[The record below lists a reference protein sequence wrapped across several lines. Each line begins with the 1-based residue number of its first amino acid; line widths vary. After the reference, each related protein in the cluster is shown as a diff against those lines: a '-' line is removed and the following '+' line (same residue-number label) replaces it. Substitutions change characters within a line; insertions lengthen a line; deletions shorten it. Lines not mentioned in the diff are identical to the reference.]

1 MISLLA
7 LTLALPLQHSPV
19 RQPLP
24 AQEDIDLLPPD
35 GGHEFNRLVFEQ
47 SPYLRQHARNPVD
60 WYPWGEE
67 AFERARAENKPVFLS
82 IGYSTCHWCHVME
95 HESFEDEQVAA
106 LMNEHFVCVKVDRE
120 ERPDVDQAYMTVTQA
135 MTGSGG
141 WPMTVVMT
149 PDRRPFFAGTYF
161 PKHGRGGRAGMMQL
175 TPQLAEAWR
184 SQGDRVEE
192 HASRIVE
199 HVKGLTGGSPGAR
212 PGREVLLKA
221 YAELQERY
229 DDELGGFGMAPKFP
243 VPHNLRFLL
252 RQHDRTGDPAPLE
265 MAVATLRAMHAGG
278 VWDHVGKGLHRYS
291 TDREWLVPH
300 FEKMLYDQA
309 TFSMACV
316 EAWQV
321 TGHEDLRRAAEETFE
336 YVLRDLLDPGG
347 AFHSA
352 EDADSEG
359 EEGLFY
365 VWTMDELVE
374 VLGAQDAHL
383 LALAYGAEDEGNF
396 REEATG
402 AETGRNILHRP
413 LDQRERLLRENLD
426 ADEVLERMPALLE
439 RLMAVRVKRIRP
451 FLDDKVLTDWNGLMI
466 AALATGA
473 KAFDAPRYAE
483 AAARAA
489 DFVLAN
495 LVREDGRLIKRWRAG
510 DAAHDAMLEDHAF
523 MAWGLVELYEATGE
537 VRWLREARRIVDLA
551 LEQFWDEEGGGFFLS
566 PADGEALFVRAKDV
580 YDGAI
585 PSGNSVMALVLAR
598 LARMT
603 GEVRYEERAWGVLE
617 AFSGQLQRMASG
629 HTQLLLALDFLMGPS
644 SEVVVFSAGPA
655 TDPAACASIF
665 RPFLPRKVVLH
676 RHARAESLSEVAP
689 FVADLGAAG
698 EKTTYFVCRDFACS
712 APTTDLAEVLHA
724 LAARA
729 EPEGS
734 SLGTDGR

>member
-1 MISLLA
+1 MIVLAALLLA
-7 LTLALPLQHSPV
+7 LQPQQHPV

-24 AQEDIDLLPPD
+24 DQEAIDELPPD
-35 GGHEFNRLVFEQ
+35 GGAEFNRLVFEQ

-67 AFERARAENKPVFLS
+67 AFERAREENKPIFLS

-175 TPQLAEAWR
+175 APQLAEAWR
-184 SQGDRVEE
+184 TQGDRVEE
-192 HASRIVE
+192 HADRIVE
-199 HVKGLTGGSPGAR
+199 HVKGLASGSPGER
-212 PGREVLLKA
+212 PGDELFAKA
-221 YAELQERY
+221 QAELEERY
-229 DDELGGFGMAPKFP
+229 DEELGGFGMAPKFP

-252 RQHDRTGDPAPLE
+252 RQHDRTGNPTTLD
-265 MAVATLRAMHAGG
+265 MVVRTLRAMHAGG

-309 TFSMACV
+309 TFSMACI

-321 TGHEDLRRAAEETFE
+321 TGHDDLRAAAEETFE

-383 LALAYGAEDEGNF
+383 VALAYGADDEGNF

-402 AETGRNILHRP
+402 VQTERNILHRP

-426 ADEVLERMPALLE
+426 PDEVLERMPALLE
-439 RLMAVRVKRIRP
+439 KLMAVRVDRVRP

-466 AALATGA
+466 AALASGA
-473 KAFDAPRYAE
+473 KAFDAPRYRD

-489 DFVLAN
+489 DFVLTN
-495 LVREDGRLIKRWRAG
+495 LVRQDGRLVKRWRAG
-510 DAAHDAMLEDHAF
+510 DADHDAMLEDHAF
-523 MAWGLVELYEATGE
+523 LAWGLVELYEATGE
-537 VRWLREARRIVDLA
+537 VRWLREAQRIADLA
-551 LEQFWDEEGGGFFLS
+551 LEHFWDDAGGGFFLS
-566 PADGEALFVRAKDV
+566 PDDGETLFVRAKDV

-603 GEVRYEERAWGVLE
+603 GRVAYEERAWGVLE

-629 HTQLLLALDFLMGPS
+629 HTQLLLALDFLRGPS
-644 SEVVVFSAGPA
+644 SEVVVVSGGDGPEA
-655 TDPAACASIF
+655 EVASRIF

-676 RHARAESLSEVAP
+676 LHAGAKGLKELAPYAAELPASE
-689 FVADLGAAG
+689 DAAA
-698 EKTTYFVCRDFACS
+698 TLFVCREFTCS
-712 APTTDLAEVLHA
+712 APTTSVDEA
-724 LAARA
+724 LEAI
-729 EPEGS
+729 G
-734 SLGTDGR
+734 GG

>member
-1 MISLLA
+1 MTVLAALLLA
-7 LTLALPLQHSPV
+7 LPPQQHPV

-24 AQEDIDLLPPD
+24 DQEAIAELPPD
-35 GGHEFNRLVFEQ
+35 GGAEFNRLVFEQ

-67 AFERARAENKPVFLS
+67 AFERARQENKPIFLS

-175 TPQLAEAWR
+175 APQLAEAWR
-184 SQGDRVEE
+184 TQGDRVEE
-192 HASRIVE
+192 HANRIVE
-199 HVKGLTGGSPGAR
+199 HVKGLASGSPGER
-212 PGREVLLKA
+212 PGDELFAKA
-221 YAELQERY
+221 QAELEERY
-229 DDELGGFGMAPKFP
+229 DEELGGFGMAPKFP

-252 RQHDRTGDPAPLE
+252 RQHDRTGNPATLD
-265 MAVATLRAMHAGG
+265 MVVRTLRAMHAGG

-309 TFSMACV
+309 TFSMACI

-321 TGHEDLRRAAEETFE
+321 TGHDDLRAAAEETFE

-383 LALAYGAEDEGNF
+383 VALAYGADDEGNF

-402 AETGRNILHRP
+402 VQTERNILHRP

-426 ADEVLERMPALLE
+426 PDEVLERMPALLE
-439 RLMAVRVKRIRP
+439 KLMAVRVDRVRP

-466 AALATGA
+466 AALASGA
-473 KAFDAPRYAE
+473 KAFDAPRYRD

-489 DFVLAN
+489 DFVLTN
-495 LVREDGRLIKRWRAG
+495 LVREDGRLVKRWRAG
-510 DAAHDAMLEDHAF
+510 DADHDAMLEDHAF
-523 MAWGLVELYEATGE
+523 LAWGLVELYEATGE
-537 VRWLREARRIVDLA
+537 VRWLREAQRIADLA
-551 LEQFWDEEGGGFFLS
+551 LEHFWDEDGGGFFLS
-566 PADGEALFVRAKDV
+566 PDDGETLFVRAKDV

-603 GEVRYEERAWGVLE
+603 GRVAYEERAWGVLE

-629 HTQLLLALDFLMGPS
+629 HTQLLLALDFLRGPS
-644 SEVVVFSAGPA
+644 SEVVVVSGGDGPEA
-655 TDPAACASIF
+655 EVASRIF

-676 RHARAESLSEVAP
+676 LHAGAKGLKELAPYAAELPASE
-689 FVADLGAAG
+689 DAAA
-698 EKTTYFVCRDFACS
+698 TLFVCREFTCS
-712 APTTDLAEVLHA
+712 APTTSIDEA
-724 LAARA
+724 LAAI
-729 EPEGS
+729 G
-734 SLGTDGR
+734 GG

>member
-1 MISLLA
+1 MTVLAALLLA
-7 LTLALPLQHSPV
+7 LPPQQHPV

-24 AQEDIDLLPPD
+24 DQEAIAELPPD
-35 GGHEFNRLVFEQ
+35 GGAEFNRLVFEQ

-67 AFERARAENKPVFLS
+67 AFERARQENKPIFLS

-175 TPQLAEAWR
+175 APQLAEAWR
-184 SQGDRVEE
+184 TQGDRVEE
-192 HASRIVE
+192 HANRIVE
-199 HVKGLTGGSPGAR
+199 HVKGLASGSPGER
-212 PGREVLLKA
+212 PGDELFAKA
-221 YAELQERY
+221 QAELEERY
-229 DDELGGFGMAPKFP
+229 DEELGGFGMAPKFP

-252 RQHDRTGDPAPLE
+252 RQHDRTGNPATLD
-265 MAVATLRAMHAGG
+265 MVVRTLRAMHAGG

-309 TFSMACV
+309 TFSMACI

-321 TGHEDLRRAAEETFE
+321 TGHDDLRAAAEETFE

-383 LALAYGAEDEGNF
+383 VALAYGADDEGNF

-402 AETGRNILHRP
+402 DQTERNILHRP

-426 ADEVLERMPALLE
+426 PDEVLERMPALLE
-439 RLMAVRVKRIRP
+439 KLMAVRVDRVRP

-466 AALATGA
+466 AALASGA
-473 KAFDAPRYAE
+473 KAFDAPRYRD

-489 DFVLAN
+489 DFVLTN
-495 LVREDGRLIKRWRAG
+495 LVREDGRLVKRWRAG
-510 DAAHDAMLEDHAF
+510 DADHDAMLEDHAF
-523 MAWGLVELYEATGE
+523 LAWGLVELYETTGE
-537 VRWLREARRIVDLA
+537 VRWLREAQRIADLA
-551 LEQFWDEEGGGFFLS
+551 LEHFWDEDGGGFFLS
-566 PADGEALFVRAKDV
+566 PDDGETLFVRAKDV

-603 GEVRYEERAWGVLE
+603 GRVAYEERAWGVLE

-629 HTQLLLALDFLMGPS
+629 HTQLLLALDFLRGPS
-644 SEVVVFSAGPA
+644 SEVVVVSGGDGPEA
-655 TDPAACASIF
+655 EVASRIF

-676 RHARAESLSEVAP
+676 LHAGAKGLKELAPYAAELPASE
-689 FVADLGAAG
+689 DAAA
-698 EKTTYFVCRDFACS
+698 TLFVCREFTCS
-712 APTTDLAEVLHA
+712 APTTSIDEA
-724 LAARA
+724 LAAI
-729 EPEGS
+729 G
-734 SLGTDGR
+734 GG

>member
-1 MISLLA
+1 VTVLAALL
-7 LTLALPLQHSPV
+7 LTLPPQQHPV

-24 AQEDIDLLPPD
+24 DQEAIAELPPD
-35 GGHEFNRLVFEQ
+35 GGTEFNRLVFEQ

-67 AFERARAENKPVFLS
+67 AFERAREENKPIFLS

-175 TPQLAEAWR
+175 APQLAEAWR
-184 SQGDRVEE
+184 TQGDRVEE
-192 HASRIVE
+192 HANRIVE
-199 HVKGLTGGSPGAR
+199 HVKGLASGSPGER
-212 PGREVLLKA
+212 PGDELFAKA
-221 YAELQERY
+221 QAELEERY
-229 DDELGGFGMAPKFP
+229 DEELGGFGMAPKFP

-252 RQHDRTGDPAPLE
+252 RQHDRTGNPATLD
-265 MAVATLRAMHAGG
+265 MVVRTLRAMHAGG

-309 TFSMACV
+309 TFSMACI

-321 TGHEDLRRAAEETFE
+321 TGHDDLRAAAEETFE

-383 LALAYGAEDEGNF
+383 VALAYGADDEGNF

-402 AETGRNILHRP
+402 VQTERNILHRP

-426 ADEVLERMPALLE
+426 PDEVLERMPALLE
-439 RLMAVRVKRIRP
+439 KLMAVRVDRVRP

-466 AALATGA
+466 AALASGA
-473 KAFDAPRYAE
+473 KAFDEPRYRD

-489 DFVLAN
+489 DFVLTN
-495 LVREDGRLIKRWRAG
+495 LVREDGRLVKRWRAG
-510 DAAHDAMLEDHAF
+510 DADHDAMLEDHAF
-523 MAWGLVELYEATGE
+523 LAWGLVELYEATGE
-537 VRWLREARRIVDLA
+537 VRWLREAQRIADLA
-551 LEQFWDEEGGGFFLS
+551 LEHFWDEDGGGFFLS
-566 PADGEALFVRAKDV
+566 PDDGETLFVRAKDV

-603 GEVRYEERAWGVLE
+603 GRVAYEERAWGVLE

-629 HTQLLLALDFLMGPS
+629 HTQLLLALDFLRGPS
-644 SEVVVFSAGPA
+644 SEVVVVSGGDGPEA
-655 TDPAACASIF
+655 EVASRIF

-676 RHARAESLSEVAP
+676 LHAGAKGLKELAPYAAELPASE
-689 FVADLGAAG
+689 DAAA
-698 EKTTYFVCRDFACS
+698 TLFVCREFTCS
-712 APTTDLAEVLHA
+712 APTTSIDEA
-724 LAARA
+724 LAAI
-729 EPEGS
+729 G
-734 SLGTDGR
+734 GG

>member
-1 MISLLA
+1 MTVLAALLLA
-7 LTLALPLQHSPV
+7 LPPQQHPV

-24 AQEDIDLLPPD
+24 DQEAIAELPPD
-35 GGHEFNRLVFEQ
+35 GGAEFNRLVFEQ

-67 AFERARAENKPVFLS
+67 AFERARQENKPIFLS

-175 TPQLAEAWR
+175 APQLAEAWR
-184 SQGDRVEE
+184 TQGDRVEE
-192 HASRIVE
+192 HANRIVE
-199 HVKGLTGGSPGAR
+199 HVKGLASGSPGER
-212 PGREVLLKA
+212 PGDELFAKA
-221 YAELQERY
+221 QAELEERY
-229 DDELGGFGMAPKFP
+229 DEELGGFGMAPKFP

-252 RQHDRTGDPAPLE
+252 RQHDRTGNPATLD
-265 MAVATLRAMHAGG
+265 MVVRTLRAMHAGG

-309 TFSMACV
+309 TFSMACI

-321 TGHEDLRRAAEETFE
+321 TGHDDLRAAAEETFE

-383 LALAYGAEDEGNF
+383 VALAYGADDEGNF

-402 AETGRNILHRP
+402 DQTERNILHRP

-426 ADEVLERMPALLE
+426 PDEVLERMPALLE
-439 RLMAVRVKRIRP
+439 KLMAVRVDRVRP

-466 AALATGA
+466 AALASGA
-473 KAFDAPRYAE
+473 KAFDAPRYRD

-489 DFVLAN
+489 DFVLTN
-495 LVREDGRLIKRWRAG
+495 LVREDGRLVKRWRAG
-510 DAAHDAMLEDHAF
+510 DADHDAMLEDHAF
-523 MAWGLVELYEATGE
+523 LAWGLVELYEATGE
-537 VRWLREARRIVDLA
+537 VRWLREAQRIADLA
-551 LEQFWDEEGGGFFLS
+551 LEHFWDEDGGGFFLS
-566 PADGEALFVRAKDV
+566 PDDGETLFVRAKDV

-603 GEVRYEERAWGVLE
+603 GRVAYEERAWGVLE

-629 HTQLLLALDFLMGPS
+629 HTQLLLALDFLRGPS
-644 SEVVVFSAGPA
+644 SEVVVVSGGDGPEA
-655 TDPAACASIF
+655 EVASRIF

-676 RHARAESLSEVAP
+676 LHAGAKGLKELAPYAAELPASE
-689 FVADLGAAG
+689 DAAA
-698 EKTTYFVCRDFACS
+698 TLFVCREFTCS
-712 APTTDLAEVLHA
+712 APTTSIDEA
-724 LAARA
+724 LAAI
-729 EPEGS
+729 G
-734 SLGTDGR
+734 GG

>member
-1 MISLLA
+1 MTVLAALL
-7 LTLALPLQHSPV
+7 LTLPPQQHPV

-24 AQEDIDLLPPD
+24 DQEAIAELPPD
-35 GGHEFNRLVFEQ
+35 GGTEFNRLVFEQ

-67 AFERARAENKPVFLS
+67 AFERAREENKPIFLS

-175 TPQLAEAWR
+175 APQLAEAWR
-184 SQGDRVEE
+184 TQGDRVEE
-192 HASRIVE
+192 HANRIVE
-199 HVKGLTGGSPGAR
+199 HVKGLASGSPGER
-212 PGREVLLKA
+212 PGDELFAKA
-221 YAELQERY
+221 QAELEERY
-229 DDELGGFGMAPKFP
+229 DEELGGFGMAPKFP

-252 RQHDRTGDPAPLE
+252 RQHDRTGNPATLD
-265 MAVATLRAMHAGG
+265 MVVRTLRAMHAGG

-309 TFSMACV
+309 TFSMACI

-321 TGHEDLRRAAEETFE
+321 TGHDDLRAAAEETFE

-383 LALAYGAEDEGNF
+383 VALAYGADDEGNF

-402 AETGRNILHRP
+402 VQTERNILHRP

-426 ADEVLERMPALLE
+426 PDEVLERMPALLE
-439 RLMAVRVKRIRP
+439 KLMAVRVDRVRP

-466 AALATGA
+466 AALASGA
-473 KAFDAPRYAE
+473 KAFDEPRYRD

-489 DFVLAN
+489 DFVLMN
-495 LVREDGRLIKRWRAG
+495 LVREDGRLVKRWRAG
-510 DAAHDAMLEDHAF
+510 DADHDAMLEDHAF
-523 MAWGLVELYEATGE
+523 LAWGLVELYEATGE
-537 VRWLREARRIVDLA
+537 VRWLREAQRIADLA
-551 LEQFWDEEGGGFFLS
+551 LEHFWDEDGGGFFLS
-566 PADGEALFVRAKDV
+566 PDDGETLFVRAKDV

-603 GEVRYEERAWGVLE
+603 GRVAYEERAWGVLE

-629 HTQLLLALDFLMGPS
+629 HTQLLLALDFLRGPS
-644 SEVVVFSAGPA
+644 SEVVVVSGGDGPEA
-655 TDPAACASIF
+655 EVASRIF

-676 RHARAESLSEVAP
+676 LHAGAKGLKELAPYAAELPASE
-689 FVADLGAAG
+689 DAAA
-698 EKTTYFVCRDFACS
+698 TLFVCREFTCS
-712 APTTDLAEVLHA
+712 APTTSIDEA
-724 LAARA
+724 LAAI
-729 EPEGS
+729 G
-734 SLGTDGR
+734 GG

>member
-1 MISLLA
+1 MIVLAALLLA
-7 LTLALPLQHSPV
+7 LPPQQHPV

-24 AQEDIDLLPPD
+24 DQEAIDELPPD
-35 GGHEFNRLVFEQ
+35 GGAEFNRLVFEQ

-67 AFERARAENKPVFLS
+67 AFERAREENKPIFLS

-175 TPQLAEAWR
+175 APQLAEAWR
-184 SQGDRVEE
+184 TQGDRVEE
-192 HASRIVE
+192 HADRIVE
-199 HVKGLTGGSPGAR
+199 HVKGLASGSPGER
-212 PGREVLLKA
+212 PGDELFAKA
-221 YAELQERY
+221 QAELEERY
-229 DDELGGFGMAPKFP
+229 DEELGGFGMAPKFP

-252 RQHDRTGDPAPLE
+252 RQHDRTGNPTTLD
-265 MAVATLRAMHAGG
+265 MVVRTLRAMHAGG

-309 TFSMACV
+309 TFSMACI

-321 TGHEDLRRAAEETFE
+321 TGHDDLRAAAEETFE

-383 LALAYGAEDEGNF
+383 VALAYGADDEGNF

-402 AETGRNILHRP
+402 VQTERNILHRP

-426 ADEVLERMPALLE
+426 PDEVLERMPALLE
-439 RLMAVRVKRIRP
+439 KLMAVRVDRVRP

-466 AALATGA
+466 AALASGA
-473 KAFDAPRYAE
+473 KAFDAPRYRD

-489 DFVLAN
+489 DFVLTN
-495 LVREDGRLIKRWRAG
+495 LVRQDGRLVKRWRAG
-510 DAAHDAMLEDHAF
+510 DADHDAMLEDHAF
-523 MAWGLVELYEATGE
+523 LAWGLVELYEATGE
-537 VRWLREARRIVDLA
+537 VRWLREAQRIADLA
-551 LEQFWDEEGGGFFLS
+551 LEHFWDDAGGGFFLS
-566 PADGEALFVRAKDV
+566 PDDGETLFVRAKDV

-603 GEVRYEERAWGVLE
+603 GRVAYEERAWGVLE

-629 HTQLLLALDFLMGPS
+629 HTQLLLALDFLRGPS
-644 SEVVVFSAGPA
+644 SEVVVVSGGDGPEA
-655 TDPAACASIF
+655 EVASRIF

-676 RHARAESLSEVAP
+676 LHAGAKGLKELAPYAAELPASE
-689 FVADLGAAG
+689 DAAA
-698 EKTTYFVCRDFACS
+698 TLFVCREFTCS
-712 APTTDLAEVLHA
+712 APTTSVDEA
-724 LAARA
+724 LEAI
-729 EPEGS
+729 G
-734 SLGTDGR
+734 GG

>member
-1 MISLLA
+1 MTVLAALLLA
-7 LTLALPLQHSPV
+7 LPPQQHPV

-24 AQEDIDLLPPD
+24 DQEAIAELPPD
-35 GGHEFNRLVFEQ
+35 GGAEFNRLVFEQ

-67 AFERARAENKPVFLS
+67 AFERARQENKPIFLS

-175 TPQLAEAWR
+175 APQLAEAWR
-184 SQGDRVEE
+184 TQGDRVEE
-192 HASRIVE
+192 HANRIVE
-199 HVKGLTGGSPGAR
+199 HVKGLASGSPGER
-212 PGREVLLKA
+212 PGDELFAKA
-221 YAELQERY
+221 QAELEERY
-229 DDELGGFGMAPKFP
+229 DEELGGFGMAPKFP

-252 RQHDRTGDPAPLE
+252 RQHDRTGNPATLD
-265 MAVATLRAMHAGG
+265 MVVRTLRAMHAGG

-309 TFSMACV
+309 TFSMACI

-321 TGHEDLRRAAEETFE
+321 TGHDDLRAAAEETFE

-383 LALAYGAEDEGNF
+383 VALAYGADDEGNF

-402 AETGRNILHRP
+402 VQTERNILHRP

-426 ADEVLERMPALLE
+426 PDEVLKRMPALLE
-439 RLMAVRVKRIRP
+439 KLMAVRVDRVRP

-466 AALATGA
+466 AALASGA
-473 KAFDAPRYAE
+473 KAFDAPRYRD

-489 DFVLAN
+489 DFVLMN
-495 LVREDGRLIKRWRAG
+495 LVREDGRLVKRWRAG
-510 DAAHDAMLEDHAF
+510 DADHDAMLEDHAF
-523 MAWGLVELYEATGE
+523 LAWGLVELYEATGE
-537 VRWLREARRIVDLA
+537 VRWLREAQRIADLA
-551 LEQFWDEEGGGFFLS
+551 LEHFWDEDGGGFFLS
-566 PADGEALFVRAKDV
+566 PDDGETLFVRAKDV

-603 GEVRYEERAWGVLE
+603 GRVAYEERAWGVLE

-629 HTQLLLALDFLMGPS
+629 HTQLLLALDFLRGPS
-644 SEVVVFSAGPA
+644 SEVVVVSGGDGPEA
-655 TDPAACASIF
+655 EVASRIF

-676 RHARAESLSEVAP
+676 LHAGAKGLKELAPYAAELPASE
-689 FVADLGAAG
+689 DAAA
-698 EKTTYFVCRDFACS
+698 TLFVCREFTCS
-712 APTTDLAEVLHA
+712 APTTSIDEA
-724 LAARA
+724 LAAI
-729 EPEGS
+729 G
-734 SLGTDGR
+734 GG

>member
-1 MISLLA
+1 MTVLAALLLA
-7 LTLALPLQHSPV
+7 LPPQQHPV

-24 AQEDIDLLPPD
+24 NQEAIAELPPD
-35 GGHEFNRLVFEQ
+35 GGAEFNRLVFEQ

-67 AFERARAENKPVFLS
+67 AFERAREENKPIFLS

-175 TPQLAEAWR
+175 ASQLAEAWR
-184 SQGDRVEE
+184 TQGDRVEE
-192 HASRIVE
+192 HANRIVE
-199 HVKGLTGGSPGAR
+199 HVKGLASGSPGER
-212 PGREVLLKA
+212 PGDELFAKA
-221 YAELQERY
+221 QAELEERY
-229 DDELGGFGMAPKFP
+229 DEELGGFGMAPKFP

-252 RQHDRTGDPAPLE
+252 RQHDRTGNPATLD
-265 MAVATLRAMHAGG
+265 MVVRTLRAMHAGG

-309 TFSMACV
+309 TFSMACI

-321 TGHEDLRRAAEETFE
+321 TGHDDLRAAAEETFE

-383 LALAYGAEDEGNF
+383 VALAYGADDEGNF

-402 AETGRNILHRP
+402 VQTERNILHRP

-426 ADEVLERMPALLE
+426 PDEVLERMPALLE
-439 RLMAVRVKRIRP
+439 KLMAVRVDRVRP

-466 AALATGA
+466 AALASGA
-473 KAFDAPRYAE
+473 KAFDAPRYRD

-489 DFVLAN
+489 DFVLTN
-495 LVREDGRLIKRWRAG
+495 LVREDGRLVKRWRAG
-510 DAAHDAMLEDHAF
+510 DADHDAMLEDHAF
-523 MAWGLVELYEATGE
+523 LAWGLVELYEATGE
-537 VRWLREARRIVDLA
+537 VRWLREAQRIADLA
-551 LEQFWDEEGGGFFLS
+551 LEHFWDEDGGGFFLS
-566 PADGEALFVRAKDV
+566 PDDGETLFVRAKDV

-603 GEVRYEERAWGVLE
+603 GRVAYEERAWGVLE

-629 HTQLLLALDFLMGPS
+629 HTQLLLALDFLRGPS
-644 SEVVVFSAGPA
+644 SEVVVVSGGDGPEA
-655 TDPAACASIF
+655 EVASRIF

-676 RHARAESLSEVAP
+676 LHAGAKGLKELAPYAAELPASE
-689 FVADLGAAG
+689 DAAA
-698 EKTTYFVCRDFACS
+698 TLFVCREFTCS
-712 APTTDLAEVLHA
+712 APTTSIDEA
-724 LAARA
+724 LAAI
-729 EPEGS
+729 G
-734 SLGTDGR
+734 GG

>member
-1 MISLLA
+1 MTVLAALLLA
-7 LTLALPLQHSPV
+7 LPPQQHPV

-24 AQEDIDLLPPD
+24 DQEAIAELPPD
-35 GGHEFNRLVFEQ
+35 GGAEFNRLVFEQ

-67 AFERARAENKPVFLS
+67 AFERARQENKPIFLS

-175 TPQLAEAWR
+175 APQLAEAWR
-184 SQGDRVEE
+184 TQGDRVEE
-192 HASRIVE
+192 HANRIVE
-199 HVKGLTGGSPGAR
+199 HVKGLASGSPGER
-212 PGREVLLKA
+212 PGDELFAKA
-221 YAELQERY
+221 QAELEERY
-229 DDELGGFGMAPKFP
+229 DEELGGFGMAPKFP

-252 RQHDRTGDPAPLE
+252 RQHDRTGNPATLD
-265 MAVATLRAMHAGG
+265 MVVRTLRAMHAGG

-309 TFSMACV
+309 TFSMACI

-321 TGHEDLRRAAEETFE
+321 TGHDDLRAAAEETFE

-383 LALAYGAEDEGNF
+383 VALAYGADDEGNF

-402 AETGRNILHRP
+402 VQTERNILHRP

-426 ADEVLERMPALLE
+426 PDEVLERMPALLE
-439 RLMAVRVKRIRP
+439 KLMAVRVDRVRP

-466 AALATGA
+466 AALASGA
-473 KAFDAPRYAE
+473 KAFDAPRYRD

-489 DFVLAN
+489 DFVLTN
-495 LVREDGRLIKRWRAG
+495 LVREDGRLVKRWRAG
-510 DAAHDAMLEDHAF
+510 DADHDAMLEDHAF
-523 MAWGLVELYEATGE
+523 LAWGLVELYEATGE
-537 VRWLREARRIVDLA
+537 VRWLREAQRIADLA
-551 LEQFWDEEGGGFFLS
+551 LEHFWDEDGGGFFLS
-566 PADGEALFVRAKDV
+566 PDDGETLFVRAKDV

-603 GEVRYEERAWGVLE
+603 GRVAYEERAWGVLE

-629 HTQLLLALDFLMGPS
+629 HTQLLLALDFLRGPS
-644 SEVVVFSAGPA
+644 SEVVVVSGGDGPEA
-655 TDPAACASIF
+655 EVASRIF

-676 RHARAESLSEVAP
+676 LHAGAKGLKELAPYAAELP
-689 FVADLGAAG
+689 AA
-698 EKTTYFVCRDFACS
+698 EDAAATLFVCREFTCS
-712 APTTDLAEVLHA
+712 APTTSVDEA
-724 LAARA
+724 LAAI
-729 EPEGS
+729 G
-734 SLGTDGR
+734 GG